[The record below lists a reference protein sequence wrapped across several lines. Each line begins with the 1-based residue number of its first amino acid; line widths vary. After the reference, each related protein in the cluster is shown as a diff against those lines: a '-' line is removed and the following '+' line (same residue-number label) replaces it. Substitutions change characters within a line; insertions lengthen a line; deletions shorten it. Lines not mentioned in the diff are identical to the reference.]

1 MDKET
6 LFAIKARLEALS
18 TQWYIASR
26 WKDKRSRHKKMHDAA
41 LAISTYADTLPPE
54 VLGLFDTKVAPAA
67 LNTQFAGD
75 DINKCIEVL
84 EEQIRNNQSLCMIN
98 LMEEETYG

>member
-6 LFAIKARLEALS
+6 LLTIKTRLESLS

-26 WKDKRSRHKKMHDAA
+26 LKDKRSRHKKIHEAA
-41 LAISTYADTLPPE
+41 VAISTYADTLPPE

-67 LNTQFAGD
+67 LNVQFAGD

-84 EEQIRNNQSLCMIN
+84 EELISNN
-98 LMEEETYG
+98 

>member
-1 MDKET
+1 MEKET
-6 LFAIKARLEALS
+6 LLTIKTRLESLS

-26 WKDKRSRHKKMHDAA
+26 WKDKRGRHKKMHEAA
-41 LAISTYADTLPPE
+41 VAISTYADTLPPE

-67 LNTQFAGD
+67 LNAQFAGD

-84 EEQIRNNQSLCMIN
+84 EEEIRNN
-98 LMEEETYG
+98 